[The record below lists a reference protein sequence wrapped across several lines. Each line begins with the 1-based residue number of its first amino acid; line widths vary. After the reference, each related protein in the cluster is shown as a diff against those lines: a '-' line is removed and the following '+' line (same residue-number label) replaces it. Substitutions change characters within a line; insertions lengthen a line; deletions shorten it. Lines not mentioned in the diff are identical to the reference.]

1 MTSSS
6 ASSAGGAG
14 GAGGGA
20 GGAGAGGPLPL
31 PVSLSRELVH
41 LTGPTLASTLTADS
55 ILVLPTGAIEHHGP
69 HLPLSTDWLM
79 ADLIA
84 RGVVEAAAAAG
95 QDVWLLPSLAYT
107 KSDEHHWAP
116 GTMWLNTDTLLQTV
130 VDIGR
135 SIANTPA
142 RTIVFYN
149 GHGGNIA
156 LLQVALRE
164 LRRRFGLRTFLMGST
179 MKGGDGTN
187 GPDEHGFGVHGGH
200 SETSMILHLRPDL
213 VDLSKAA
220 RWIPEHMLD
229 LDYVKFNGGPVHFGW
244 LSNDFGSAGVVGD
257 ASEAN
262 AAWGKELY
270 DAAITAGV
278 ASLAEIARFAHPA
291 LEGGTLS

>member
-1 MTSSS
+1 MTTSS
-6 ASSAGGAG
+6 ASTRDLVNLS
-14 GAGGGA
+14 
-20 GGAGAGGPLPL
+20 GPA
-31 PVSLSRELVH
+31 
-41 LTGPTLASTLTADS
+41 LASTLTPSS
-55 ILVLPTGAIEHHGP
+55 ILVIPTGAIEHHGP

-79 ADLIA
+79 ADLIG
-84 RGVVEAAAAAG
+84 RGVVEAAAAEG

-116 GTMWLNTDTLLQTV
+116 GTMWLNADTLMQTV
-130 VDIGR
+130 VDLGR

-142 RTIVFYN
+142 RTVVFYN

-164 LRRRFGLRTFLMGST
+164 LRRRFGLRTFLMGSN

-213 VDLSKAA
+213 VDMSKAE

-244 LSNDFGSAGVVGD
+244 LSNDFGEAGVVGD

-262 AAWGKELY
+262 AEWGASLY
-270 DAAITAGV
+270 KTAIEAGV
-278 ASLAEIARFAHPA
+278 ASLAEIARFDHPA
-291 LEGGTLS
+291 LEPGTLS

>member
-1 MTSSS
+1 MSRDLVELS
-6 ASSAGGAG
+6 
-14 GAGGGA
+14 
-20 GGAGAGGPLPL
+20 GPA
-31 PVSLSRELVH
+31 
-41 LTGPTLASTLTADS
+41 LAETLTADS

-79 ADLIA
+79 ADRIG
-84 RGVVEAAAAAG
+84 RGVVEAAAEAG
-95 QDVWLLPSLAYT
+95 VDTWLLPSLAYT

-116 GTMWLNTDTLLQTV
+116 GTMWLNADTLLQTV

-164 LRRRFGLRTFLMGST
+164 LRRRFGLRTFLMGSG
-179 MKGGDGTN
+179 MNGGDGVN

-213 VDLSKAA
+213 VDMTKAE

-229 LDYVKFNGGPVHFGW
+229 LEYIRFNGGPVHFGW
-244 LSNDFGSAGVVGD
+244 LSNDFGDAGVVGD

-262 AAWGKELY
+262 AAWGAELY
-270 DAAITAGV
+270 DAAITNGV
-278 ASLAEIARFAHPA
+278 ASLREIARFAHPV
-291 LEGGTLS
+291 LPPGTLS

>member
-1 MTSSS
+1 MSAFLPSPTSSVSGSRDLVNLSGPALSRVVTSSS
-6 ASSAGGAG
+6 
-14 GAGGGA
+14 
-20 GGAGAGGPLPL
+20 
-31 PVSLSRELVH
+31 V
-41 LTGPTLASTLTADS
+41 
-55 ILVLPTGAIEHHGP
+55 LVLPTGAIEHHGP
-69 HLPLSTDWLM
+69 HLPLATDWLM
-79 ADLIA
+79 ADTIA
-84 RGVVEAAAAAG
+84 RGVVEAAAADG

-116 GTMWLNTDTLLQTV
+116 GTMWLNADTLLQTV

-135 SIANTPA
+135 SISNTPA

-164 LRRRFGLRTFLMGST
+164 LRRRFGLRTFLLGTNMQ
-179 MKGGDGTN
+179 GGDGTN

-213 VDLSKAA
+213 VDMSQAE

-229 LDYVKFNGGPVHFGW
+229 LEYIRFNGGPVHFGW
-244 LSNDFGSAGVVGD
+244 LSNDFGEAGVVGD

-262 AAWGKELY
+262 AAWGAELY
-270 DAAITAGV
+270 GRAITAGV
-278 ASLAEIARFAHPA
+278 ASLAEIARFEHPI
-291 LEGGTLS
+291 LSPGTES